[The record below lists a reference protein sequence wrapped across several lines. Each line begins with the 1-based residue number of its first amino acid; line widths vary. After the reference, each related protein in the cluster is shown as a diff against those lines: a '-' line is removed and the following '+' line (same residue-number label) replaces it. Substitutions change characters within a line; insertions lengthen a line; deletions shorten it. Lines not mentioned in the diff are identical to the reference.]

1 VQAAAHEQRYTRRM
15 KNWLVLGCKG
25 CGSTI
30 VEAALTL
37 ANIPYDR
44 EEADY
49 STPSGR
55 DRLLQFNPLAQ
66 VPTVILPDGT
76 VMTESLALLLHINDL
91 VPALGLLPAAGDP
104 ARPTALRHLAF
115 LIAAVYPT
123 FTYGD
128 EPAKWV
134 GDAGPALKES
144 TLAHRKRLYAHL
156 ESIAGAPHFLGE
168 RFSAIDLYVAVM
180 TRWQPG
186 RAWFAQN
193 TPKLHAIST
202 RLDADPRLRA
212 VWAANFDG

>member
-1 VQAAAHEQRYTRRM
+1 M
-15 KNWLVLGCKG
+15 KNWRVLGCKG
-25 CGSTI
+25 CGSAI

-49 STPSGR
+49 STPAGR
-55 DRLLQFNPLAQ
+55 DRLLQLNPLAQ

-76 VMTESLALLLHINDL
+76 VMTESLALVLHIHDL
-91 VPALGLLPAAGDP
+91 VPQLGLVPAVGDP

-134 GDAGPALKES
+134 GDAGPALRES
-144 TLAHRKRLYAHL
+144 THAHRKRLYEYL
-156 ESIAGAPHFLGE
+156 DGIAGAPHFLGD
-168 RFSAIDLYVAVM
+168 RFSALDVYVAVM

-186 RAWFAQN
+186 RAWFAQH
-193 TPKLHAIST
+193 TPKLLAIAK
-202 RLDADPRLRA
+202 RLDEDPRLKA
-212 VWAANFDG
+212 VWTLNFDG